1 MKLQI
6 QRPLPNKCLPMNT
19 RVHDGVTF
27 LATFRGQ
34 ASQRKATVNAPCQ
47 IQQSKIMRMILKIAQ
62 SIYEI
67 YYTFSNISRILSHIL
82 IKYIYIYI
90 PFIFSITTFLL
101 HWLTHTLPRNKI
113 LFFLHPDM
121 RRVIYLLQEFQ
132 KKKNK
137 NRISSKS
144 KIIFSHLTKPL

>member
-82 IKYIYIYI
+82 IKYIHIYI
-90 PFIFSITTFLL
+90 FLYSYFLSRHFFFIGSHIRFLEIKYYFSLI
-101 HWLTHTLPRNKI
+101 LTRGKDS
-113 LFFLHPDM
+113 FQ
-121 RRVIYLLQEFQ
+121 VIYPL
-132 KKKNK
+132 
-137 NRISSKS
+137 RI
-144 KIIFSHLTKPL
+144 